1 MNGQP
6 MALKISKHDP
16 SQPPPVIGPKSSNA
30 VFAILYGLMC
40 LVTDIAVLSTIFHQT
55 REMQTGGLGVVGWLF
70 FVALGALVIKV
81 LIGVLS
87 VPLYNGKRWAY
98 DVAFLSLLAS
108 PLFLLLGALA
118 TTLPA
123 GIFYVIGTLN
133 LILAASALVISPPK
147 LS

>member
-16 SQPPPVIGPKSSNA
+16 SQPPPVIGPKSSNV
-30 VFAILYGLMC
+30 VFAALYVLMC

-55 REMQTGGLGVVGWLF
+55 REMQTGGLGIVGWLF

-108 PLFLLLGALA
+108 PLFLLLGGLA

-133 LILAASALVISPPK
+133 LALAVSALVISPPK

>member
-1 MNGQP
+1 

-16 SQPPPVIGPKSSNA
+16 SQPPPVIGPKSSNV
-30 VFAILYGLMC
+30 VFAALYVLMC

-55 REMQTGGLGVVGWLF
+55 REMQTGGLGIVGWLF

-108 PLFLLLGALA
+108 PLFLLLGGLA

-133 LILAASALVISPPK
+133 LALAVSALVISPPK

>member
-1 MNGQP
+1 

-16 SQPPPVIGPKSSNA
+16 SQSPPVIGPKSSNA
-30 VFAILYGLMC
+30 VFAVIYVLMC
-40 LVTDIAVLSTIFHQT
+40 LVTDIAVLSTMFFQT
-55 REMQTGGLGVVGWLF
+55 PEMKSGGLGVVGWLF

-87 VPLYNGKRWAY
+87 VPLYYGKRWAY
-98 DVAFLSLLAS
+98 DLAFLSLLAS
-108 PLFLLLGALA
+108 PLLLLLGGLA

-133 LILAASALVISPPK
+133 LALAVGALVISPPK
-147 LS
+147 LT

>member
-1 MNGQP
+1 

-16 SQPPPVIGPKSSNA
+16 SQPPPVIGPKSSNV
-30 VFAILYGLMC
+30 VFAALYVLMC

-55 REMQTGGLGVVGWLF
+55 REMQTGGLGIVGWLF
-70 FVALGALVIKV
+70 FVALGDLVIKV

-108 PLFLLLGALA
+108 PLFLLLGGLA

-133 LILAASALVISPPK
+133 LALAVSALVISPPK

>member
-1 MNGQP
+1 

-16 SQPPPVIGPKSSNA
+16 SQPPPVIGPKSSNV
-30 VFAILYGLMC
+30 VFAALYVLMC

-55 REMQTGGLGVVGWLF
+55 RELQTGGLGIVGWLF
-70 FVALGALVIKV
+70 FVALGDLVIKV

-108 PLFLLLGALA
+108 PLFLLLGGLA

-133 LILAASALVISPPK
+133 LALAVSALVISPPK

>member
-1 MNGQP
+1 MDGQP

-16 SQPPPVIGPKSSNA
+16 SQPPPVIGPKSSNV
-30 VFAILYGLMC
+30 VFAALYVLMC
-40 LVTDIAVLSTIFHQT
+40 LVTDIAVLSTMFFQT
-55 REMQTGGLGVVGWLF
+55 AEMKSGGLGVVGWLF

-98 DVAFLSLLAS
+98 DLAFLSLLGS
-108 PLFLLLGALA
+108 PLFLLLGGLA

-133 LILAASALVISPPK
+133 LILAVSAPVISPPK

>member
-1 MNGQP
+1 
-6 MALKISKHDP
+6 MALKVSKHDP

-40 LVTDIAVLSTIFHQT
+40 LVTDIAVLSTIFRQT
-55 REMQTGGLGVVGWLF
+55 REMQTGGLGIVGWLF

-108 PLFLLLGALA
+108 PLFLLLGGLA

-133 LILAASALVISPPK
+133 LALAVSALVISPPK

>member
-1 MNGQP
+1 
-6 MALKISKHDP
+6 
-16 SQPPPVIGPKSSNA
+16 
-30 VFAILYGLMC
+30 
-40 LVTDIAVLSTIFHQT
+40 
-55 REMQTGGLGVVGWLF
+55 MQTGGLGIVGWLF

-108 PLFLLLGALA
+108 PLFLLLGGLA

-133 LILAASALVISPPK
+133 LALALSALVISPPK